1 MYTDIHIYI
10 RNNIIYNYIFCMHF
24 SSRDTYKSA
33 DLYMDLPET
42 ATFQVPNLWN
52 KAAGRSALAI
62 LRPRRVWDSKWDME
76 VLAANGRAYI
86 GTNNCELQYG
96 AVRPVYIGFTCLLHR
111 DPIKLICNSTGEISP
126 WHHLAAFE
134 SWLVDPCP
142 TVGRSA
148 ELAVACSCSHV
159 QATQA

>member
-1 MYTDIHIYI
+1 MYETTLSITIYSD
-10 RNNIIYNYIFCMHF
+10 IFCMHF

-33 DLYMDLPET
+33 DLYIDLPET

-86 GTNNCELQYG
+86 STNNCELQ
-96 AVRPVYIGFTCLLHR
+96 
-111 DPIKLICNSTGEISP
+111 
-126 WHHLAAFE
+126 
-134 SWLVDPCP
+134 
-142 TVGRSA
+142 
-148 ELAVACSCSHV
+148 
-159 QATQA
+159 